1 MKFHQKKLCAIVLI
15 LTFLVLPSVSAAPI
29 SIEQTMSLR
38 YSVSSWT
45 TANIPQQQLLE
56 VLRGAYGYWQS
67 HRSIPQI
74 GSDYSLVLY
83 PVNNTATYRYI
94 PEQNTLVIQA
104 PTVTKATIAA
114 HITQSY
120 VATANTII
128 IVVWNQTR
136 MNNPYYASAEAGL
149 LVQNAALSAIT
160 LTLGTHCVALI
171 DSNGLRGDLG
181 LASSMTPLLVLPL
194 GYDASPYASASPDN
208 TRMAGNLPLVQNSQ
222 MPFSDSL
229 NSLLYARAWSSQD
242 LSTQE
247 LSQLLWAAYG
257 YSTTGHRTVPSAVGI
272 YPLKIYVSNAT
283 GIYGY
288 TPESHS
294 MTTSVQGDRRFEIAN
309 ACGGETWAANAPT
322 IFTVAYDS
330 SLDGDGGIVPHE
342 WIEVDAGCV
351 VQQILLEAS
360 ARTLSGNIVSK
371 GLETWNGAGAG
382 TIRTILSLPS
392 SLIPLY
398 VVPVGHGGV
407 IPEFSP
413 FLILPAFM
421 ILTLIAVTLY
431 KMQPW
436 TTAKRRE
443 F

>member
-1 MKFHQKKLCAIVLI
+1 MPFHEKRLRVIALI
-15 LTFLVLPSVSAAPI
+15 ITCLLLPSVSAAPI
-29 SIEQTMSLR
+29 YIEQTMSFR
-38 YSVSSWT
+38 YSVNSWT
-45 TANIPQQQLLE
+45 TQNIPQQQLLE

-67 HRSIPQI
+67 DRSIPQI
-74 GSDYSLVLY
+74 GNDYSLVLY
-83 PVNNTATYRYI
+83 PVNDTGTYQYI
-94 PEQNTLVIQA
+94 PEQNTLVIQSL
-104 PTVTKATIAA
+104 TVTKATIAA

-136 MNNPYYASAEAGL
+136 MNNQYYASAEAGL

-160 LTLGTHCVALI
+160 LNLGTHCVALI

-194 GYDASPYASASPDN
+194 GYDTSPFSSASPDY
-208 TRMAGNLPLVQNSQ
+208 TRMTGNLPRVQYSQ
-222 MPFSDSL
+222 MSFADSL
-229 NSLLYARAWSSQD
+229 NSLLYAQAWSDQA

-283 GIYGY
+283 GIYAF
-288 TPESHS
+288 TPELHS
-294 MTTSVQGDRRFEIAN
+294 VTAIAQGDKRLEIAS
-309 ACGGETWAANAPT
+309 ACGDETWVANAPT
-322 IFTVAYDS
+322 IFIVAYDS
-330 SLDGDGGIVPHE
+330 SLGGDGGIVPHE

-360 ARTLSGNIVSK
+360 AWTLSGNIVSK
-371 GLETWNGAGAG
+371 GLENWNGAGAG

-392 SLIPLY
+392 SFIPLY

-407 IPEFSP
+407 IPEFSL
-413 FLILPAFM
+413 FLILPVFM
-421 ILTLIAVTLY
+421 ISTLIAVTLC
-431 KMQPW
+431 KMQHW
-436 TTAKRRE
+436 TRDRRKE